1 MKKILIWGILV
12 FSLLLLTSCTI
23 GIFFTLHF
31 TETTD
36 VISVRT
42 GQYFTITLTENPS
55 TGYSWEGP
63 FIGDEAI
70 VQLVVASRKRSIEAV
85 PNVGGPTEVTWK
97 FKALSPGSTTIIFKY
112 RRSWE
117 TEPIDTKI
125 FSVYV
130 R

>member
-1 MKKILIWGILV
+1 MKKIFVLIFLA
-12 FSLLLLTSCTI
+12 SLLLSLTSCTI

-55 TGYSWEGP
+55 TGYLWEGP
-63 FIGDEAI
+63 FIEDESI
-70 VQLVVASRKRSIEAV
+70 VRLVLASRGKSIEAI
-85 PNVGGPTEVTWK
+85 PNVGEPTESTWE
-97 FKALSPGSTTIIFKY
+97 FEALSPGTTTITFRY
-112 RRSWE
+112 ERPWE
-117 TEPIDTKI
+117 TIPIKTKI